1 MKRIK
6 YPPRGSREF
15 DDLKTNYK
23 AIYAKH
29 ELQTMEDGW
38 NDWKLEF
45 EHPDKA
51 ADILSKSEAANSE
64 VPIRS
69 LLL

>member
-38 NDWKLEF
+38 NDWKLRNNVTN
-45 EHPDKA
+45 
-51 ADILSKSEAANSE
+51 II
-64 VPIRS
+64 IRKTKCS
-69 LLL
+69 